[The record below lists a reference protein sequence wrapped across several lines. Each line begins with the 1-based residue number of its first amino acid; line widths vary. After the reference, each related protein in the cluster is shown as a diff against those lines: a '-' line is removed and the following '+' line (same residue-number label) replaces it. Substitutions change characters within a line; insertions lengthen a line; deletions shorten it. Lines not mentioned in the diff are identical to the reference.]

1 MVGLKLLDLVPYE
14 LAVFRT
20 LVSSTKI
27 HSTTLAYHLEP
38 YMEEMEK
45 GELFKESMPLK
56 DRVAHFLSYV
66 EYKKV
71 LDSYVE
77 RLR

>member
-1 MVGLKLLDLVPYE
+1 MIRLVDLIPFE

-20 LVSSTKI
+20 LVSSNDI
-27 HSTTLAYHLEP
+27 HSMTLVYNLEN
-38 YMEEMEK
+38 YMEEMHKSEN
-45 GELFKESMPLK
+45 FPESIPLAR
-56 DRVAHFLSYV
+56 RVAHFLSYV